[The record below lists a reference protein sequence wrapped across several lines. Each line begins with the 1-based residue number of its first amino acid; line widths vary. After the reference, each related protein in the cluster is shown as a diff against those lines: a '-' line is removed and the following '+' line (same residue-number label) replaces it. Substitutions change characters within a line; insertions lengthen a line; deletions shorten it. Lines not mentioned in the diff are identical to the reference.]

1 MFSIWTLSGVVLVY
15 LVVLFGVAIYGNR
28 ERENNNKQR
37 PIVYSLA
44 LGIHCTS
51 WAFYGTVA
59 QSATYGWP
67 FIPTYLGSIALFVFA
82 FPLLLKIARVT
93 QANNLSSIADLIG
106 LRFGQSH
113 VIAGIVTLICFIGII
128 PYTALQLVA
137 ITRSVNILLAE
148 PSSWAGST
156 ALYVSIA
163 MSAFTLLF
171 GTNSV
176 GLADKHPGLMFAI
189 AFQSLVKLI
198 AFLIIGV
205 FVCYVIFN
213 GIYDLVGTT
222 FPSTEETRQGHSSGH
237 WIYLS
242 HMLLGFAAMLCLPRQ
257 FQVNFVENNGEQEL
271 RKARWLFPLYL
282 VGMNLFVLPI
292 ALAGEHIFSNQNIS
306 ADTYML
312 MLPMMEG
319 SSSVTLIGF
328 VGGLAA
334 ASSMVVVSTLAVGI
348 MLANNLVTPIWLK
361 IQIRAFSQHNL
372 SSATLMAVRRLTIII
387 VIALSY
393 FYSVYVSQYSPL
405 VNSGIVS
412 MSLVAQFLPTLTLGL
427 LWSRGNKSS
436 FFVGLTAGVTLWALM
451 VLWPSLSASAAT
463 PDELS
468 IALGVFCSLLANFI
482 AYIITAYV
490 TPQPIKQLIATPTH
504 SLQGWAIRF
513 EHLEALSQRTLLSDQ
528 HESLFPQGVSS
539 PPNDYASDQLVT
551 QVELAL
557 TNQVGRS
564 SAQILLNVIAET
576 KPSEM
581 HQLVDLVED
590 ASQSYQ
596 FNQELLQSSIQ
607 HIEQGI
613 SVVDRDLKLLAWN
626 QRYIE
631 LFDFPKELIKA
642 GVSLAELLEFNAKR
656 GYFGDN
662 VDIDK
667 EVNKRVEHIRNGSR
681 YRYRRTGKDNRVIEL
696 QGNPMPGGGFVTT
709 YADITEYIQAQKAL
723 EDAKNTLEHRVVERT
738 QKIQQVN
745 EQLHD
750 AKLEADKANESKT
763 KFLAAAGHDL
773 MQPFN
778 AASLFAAMLEQ
789 KTVDTEL
796 SQTSKGL
803 VQSLNSAED
812 LLTSLLDMTKLETGV
827 LSPKMRSFELR
838 EVTDSLAQE
847 FSVLAHEKGLELDY
861 IPANV
866 SVFSDSKLLKRVL
879 QNLISNAI
887 RYTKQGR
894 LLLGCRRTKDNIFI
908 QVIDTGPGIPEEQ
921 QALVFEE
928 FRQLEQNIQEQGQGL
943 GLGLTIV
950 DKISRL
956 LEHPVTLKSIPQKGT
971 SFTLSVTRKQLSTNK
986 SETPSQSESAAAG
999 FLANK
1004 HIVVIDNDAQVLEAM
1019 RQLISSW
1026 GGAATCV
1033 AEESTLLNSSS
1044 KLPNLILADFHLDH
1058 GHTGV
1063 QAVTNLFNA
1072 WGKSVPTILN
1082 SANYNEDIRQQAI
1095 DQGFAFLNKPL
1106 KAGTLKRAMKK
1117 AMEI

>member
-1 MFSIWTLSGVVLVY
+1 LFSIWTLSGVALLY
-15 LVVLFGVAIYGNR
+15 LVVLFAVAVYGNKSHTS
-28 ERENNNKQR
+28 NKQR

-59 QSATYGWP
+59 QSATFGWA
-67 FIPTYLGSIALFVFA
+67 FVPTYLGSIALFLFA
-82 FPLLLKIARVT
+82 FPLLLKIARIT
-93 QANNLSSIADLIG
+93 QVNNLSSIADLIS
-106 LRFGQSH
+106 LRFGQSY
-113 VIAGIVTLICFIGII
+113 VIAGVVTLICFVGII
-128 PYTALQLVA
+128 PYTALQLDA
-137 ITRSVNILLAE
+137 ITRSVDILLVE
-148 PSSWAGST
+148 SGSWAGST
-156 ALYVSIA
+156 TLYVALA
-163 MSAFTLLF
+163 MLAFTLLF

-176 GLADKHPGLMFAI
+176 GLADKHPGLIFAV
-189 AFQSLVKLI
+189 AFQSIVKLV
-198 AFLIIGV
+198 AFVIIGL
-205 FVCYVIFN
+205 FVCYWIFD
-213 GIYDLVGTT
+213 GVFDLIAKTYSTT
-222 FPSTEETRQGHSSGH
+222 PKTRQGHESGH
-237 WIYLS
+237 WIYMS

-257 FQVNFVENNGEQEL
+257 FQINFVENNGEQEL

-282 VGMNLFVLPI
+282 VGMNIFVLPI
-292 ALAGEHIFSNQNIS
+292 ALAGEHLFVEQSIS

-319 SSSVTLIGF
+319 STSVTLIGF
-328 VGGLAA
+328 IGGLAA
-334 ASSMVVVSTLAVGI
+334 ASSMVIVATLAVGI
-348 MLANNLVTPIWLK
+348 MLANNLVTPLWLK
-361 IQIRAFSQHNL
+361 IQIRAFSEHSL
-372 SSATLMAVRRLTIII
+372 SSSTLLLVRRLTIVI

-393 FYSVYVSQYSPL
+393 LYSVYVSQYSPL
-405 VNSGIVS
+405 VNSGIVA
-412 MSLVAQFLPTLTLGL
+412 MSLMAQFLPTLTLGL
-427 LWSRGNKSS
+427 LWQRGNKVS
-436 FFVGLTAGVTLWALM
+436 FFIGLTVGVSIWSLM
-451 VLWPSLSASAAT
+451 VLWPSLSASSTSPSDFNMAM
-463 PDELS
+463 
-468 IALGVFCSLLANFI
+468 GVFFSLVANFSAYSVAALLTSKSTKSLLSD
-482 AYIITAYV
+482 
-490 TPQPIKQLIATPTH
+490 TPYQQ
-504 SLQGWAIRF
+504 QGWAIRF
-513 EHLEALSQRTLLSDQ
+513 EHLEALSKRTLSPDKHLQ
-528 HESLFPQGVSS
+528 LFPTQASQVL
-539 PPNDYASDQLVT
+539 NDYATDKTVN

-576 KPSEM
+576 QPSEM
-581 HQLVDLVED
+581 HQLVDLVEE
-590 ASQSYQ
+590 ANQNYQ

-613 SVVDRDLKLLAWN
+613 SVVDRELKLLAWN

-631 LFDFPKELIKA
+631 LFDFPEGLINA
-642 GVSLAELLEFNAKR
+642 GVSLTTLLKFNAER

-662 VDIDK
+662 VDIEK

-709 YADITEYIQAQKAL
+709 YADITEYIEAQQQL

-745 EQLHD
+745 EQLHE

-789 KTVDTEL
+789 KTQNTEL

-803 VQSLNSAED
+803 VQSLQSAED
-812 LLTSLLDMTKLETGV
+812 LLSSLLDMTKLETGL
-827 LSPKMRSFELR
+827 LSAKMTAFNLR
-838 EVTDSLAQE
+838 EVTDPLIQE
-847 FSVLAHEKGLELDY
+847 FSILAKDKGLQLDY

-866 SVFSDSKLLKRVL
+866 TILSDSKLLKRIL

-894 LLLGCRRTKDNIFI
+894 LLLGCRRTKGRVLI
-908 QVIDTGPGIPEEQ
+908 QVIDTGPGIPKDQ
-921 QALVFEE
+921 QALIFEE
-928 FRQLEQNIQEQGQGL
+928 FMQLEQSAQEQGQGL

-956 LEHPVTLKSIPQKGT
+956 LEHPVSLKSVPHKGT
-971 SFTLSVTRKQLSTNK
+971 SFTLAIERRNNTNTVTKANIPLEND
-986 SETPSQSESAAAG
+986 PVG
-999 FLANK
+999 FLSGK
-1004 HIVVIDNDAQVLEAM
+1004 HILVIDNDLQVLEAM
-1019 RQLISSW
+1019 RQLITNW
-1026 GGAATCV
+1026 GGKATCV
-1033 AEESTLLNSSS
+1033 TDETKALDSGINA
-1044 KLPNLILADFHLDH
+1044 PDLILADFHLDH

-1063 QAVTNLFNA
+1063 RAVDKLFKA
-1072 WGKSVPTILN
+1072 WAQSVPTILN

-1117 AMEI
+1117 AMGT